1 MEQDLRG
8 TNLGENEAEV
18 LLVRRAVQGDT
29 EAFAALYDRFMGR
42 VYRYVRYL
50 VRDQHDAED
59 IAQEVFIRAWRALP
73 RYRETGAPFAAW
85 LIAIAHNLTVNH
97 LKAKRGT
104 VSLGEIDIP
113 TNATEANP
121 EAATEAIFDRVGVR
135 SAILKLSREKQQV
148 ILMRWIEGFSY
159 SEIAQFLNKSEG
171 AVRVI
176 QYRALADL
184 RVILVPAESG
194 DE

>member
-1 MEQDLRG
+1 MEQDLHG

-50 VRDQHDAED
+50 VRDQNDAED
-59 IAQEVFIRAWRALP
+59 IAQEVFIRAWRALH

-85 LIAIAHNLTVNH
+85 LIAIAHNLAVNH
-97 LKAKRGT
+97 LKAKKGN
-104 VSLGEIDIP
+104 VSLGDIDIP
-113 TNATEANP
+113 TNAAEANP
-121 EAATEAIFDRVGVR
+121 EAMTEASFNREGVR
-135 SAILKLSREKQQV
+135 SAVLKLSREKQRV

-184 RVILVPAESG
+184 RVILAGGEKWR
-194 DE
+194 